1 MRECVSNYGRKA
13 TQLLF
18 GLFLLLLSGTVFA
31 QVTTADLVGT
41 VRDNS
46 GAVVRNVKV
55 TLTNVATNVGRN
67 IVTDDSGNYVF
78 TALQPG
84 IYKLTAEADGFRRVE
99 RTGVELQVNQRA
111 QIDIEM
117 QVGAVGET
125 VQITGS
131 APLLESQS
139 SVLGSVIQEQQ
150 VQDLPLNG
158 RNFVQLAVLSPGV
171 SGAGQGM
178 RGTIMSGSRPD
189 DLRPGTELFVNGNR
203 ESSNNYLYD
212 GIDNNDRLTLAIIV
226 RPAVE
231 AIKEFKIQTNLFS
244 AEQGRNPGGQV
255 NVVTKSGSNDLHGT
269 VYEFLRNRALDANNF
284 FSNRA
289 RTAKPQFQQNQFGG
303 AVGGRLLRDKTFF
316 FGDYDGF
323 RQNLGRL
330 FVNTVPTLKM
340 RQGDFSEIAGGI
352 FDPATTVQNGTTYTR
367 QQFANNIIP
376 RERWDPVMAKLI
388 NAYPLPTTAGLAN
401 NLVTTPVRKQ
411 NWDQFDVRI
420 DHNHSERNTFFGRY
434 S

>member
-18 GLFLLLLSGTVFA
+18 GLLLLLLSGTVFA

-99 RTGVELQVNQRA
+99 LTGVELQVNQRA

-226 RPAVE
+226 RPAVDDFS
-231 AIKEFKIQTNLFS
+231 AIKPSSLAIMTAS
-244 AEQGRNPGGQV
+244 
-255 NVVTKSGSNDLHGT
+255 
-269 VYEFLRNRALDANNF
+269 
-284 FSNRA
+284 A
-289 RTAKPQFQQNQFGG
+289 RTSGG
-303 AVGGRLLRDKTFF
+303 CLSTR
-316 FGDYDGF
+316 F
-323 RQNLGRL
+323 R
-330 FVNTVPTLKM
+330 P
-340 RQGDFSEIAGGI
+340 
-352 FDPATTVQNGTTYTR
+352 
-367 QQFANNIIP
+367 
-376 RERWDPVMAKLI
+376 
-388 NAYPLPTTAGLAN
+388 
-401 NLVTTPVRKQ
+401 
-411 NWDQFDVRI
+411 
-420 DHNHSERNTFFGRY
+420 
-434 S
+434 